1 MISREQIVDIVSASV
16 EALSERL
23 TAQVDE
29 LVGKFEQLQPP
40 TVQKY
45 EPVSV
50 PPVGALG
57 HSLDL
62 IKSLPEFKGT
72 YSAYPAWRDASHFAM
87 AYYLEGTA
95 NHYIAMGIFR
105 NKIIDS
111 ANAKLSA
118 FNTVLNFTA
127 IMARLDQC
135 YADKRPLQVLENE
148 LSILQQGQRSIT
160 QFYDMVDEHLT
171 LIINKVKM
179 TYTGKEEIIEILNER
194 ARENALRVFISGLR
208 RPISDILFS
217 AKPSD
222 LPTALATA
230 QELETNHRRHEFAS
244 TYAAGNT
251 VKIKRAPNAPAAPHP
266 SFRSW
271 PGGKS
276 PNNTPAPMDVDPGS
290 SMFRRPTA
298 ANTQS
303 QRQPMNDNQGFK
315 RPYQETGSSRI
326 VPMQKS
332 QRVNFMPETCDDGEN
347 GNEEIGSIGFP
358 EGNEEDFTTSDMGE
372 EQLNFLD

>member
-16 EALSERL
+16 EVLSKRL

-72 YSAYPAWRDASHFAM
+72 YSAYPAWRDAAHFAM

-171 LIINKVKM
+171 
-179 TYTGKEEIIEILNER
+179 
-194 ARENALRVFISGLR
+194 
-208 RPISDILFS
+208 PIF
-217 AKPSD
+217 
-222 LPTALATA
+222 
-230 QELETNHRRHEFAS
+230 
-244 TYAAGNT
+244 
-251 VKIKRAPNAPAAPHP
+251 
-266 SFRSW
+266 
-271 PGGKS
+271 
-276 PNNTPAPMDVDPGS
+276 
-290 SMFRRPTA
+290 
-298 ANTQS
+298 
-303 QRQPMNDNQGFK
+303 
-315 RPYQETGSSRI
+315 
-326 VPMQKS
+326 
-332 QRVNFMPETCDDGEN
+332 
-347 GNEEIGSIGFP
+347 
-358 EGNEEDFTTSDMGE
+358 
-372 EQLNFLD
+372 

>member
-1 MISREQIVDIVSASV
+1 MVSKEQIIDIVSASI

-23 TAQVDE
+23 TGQIDE
-29 LVGKFEQLQPP
+29 LSTKFEQLQPP
-40 TVQKY
+40 AVQAY
-45 EPVSV
+45 EPITI
-50 PPVGALG
+50 PPPGVLG
-57 HSLDL
+57 LSLDL

-72 YSAYPAWRDASHFAM
+72 YSAYPAWRDAAHFAM
-87 AYYLEGTA
+87 AYYPEGSA

-127 IMARLDQC
+127 IIARLDQC

-148 LSILQQGQRSIT
+148 LSILRQGNKSIT
-160 QFYDMVDEHLT
+160 QFYDVVDEHLT

-179 TYTGKEEIIEILNER
+179 TYTGKDEIIAVLNDR
-194 ARENALRVFISGLR
+194 TRENALRVFISGLR

-230 QELETNHRRHEFAS
+230 QELETNHKRHEFAS

-251 VKIKRAPNAPAAPHP
+251 AKTNRVTNPPVASHP
-266 SFRSW
+266 SFRNW
-271 PGGKS
+271 PQQKNT
-276 PNNTPAPMDVDPGS
+276 NNIPTPMDVDPGS

-298 ANTQS
+298 ATTQS
-303 QRQPMNDNQGFK
+303 QRQQMNTNQGFK
-315 RPYQETGSSRI
+315 RAYQDTGSSK
-326 VPMQKS
+326 VLPMQKT
-332 QRVNFMPETCDDGEN
+332 QRVNFMPETCDDDDD
-347 GNEEIGSIGFP
+347 EEIGSIGFP
-358 EGNEEDFTTSDMGE
+358 EGNEEDFTASELQE